1 MKAEKWFASDVIY
14 TASKHARCVHDI
26 EDLVKMAV
34 LTEVFSPLYY
44 KSSMKNNNQKPKQNQ
59 NNLINLTH
67 EKLQHNADFT
77 GTTNPN
83 TEKVRKN
90 ADFNGTPCTVF
101 VFCVGPLKTA
111 SFLTFCHSSGPV

>member
-34 LTEVFSPLYY
+34 LTEVFSPLYN

-67 EKLQHNADFT
+67 EKLQHNADKSKHR
-77 GTTNPN
+77 
-83 TEKVRKN
+83 KVRKN
-90 ADFNGTPCTVF
+90 ADFNGTPCTMF

-111 SFLTFCHSSGPV
+111 SFLTFCHSSGAV

>member
-26 EDLVKMAV
+26 EDLVKMAA
-34 LTEVFSPLYY
+34 LTEVFSPLCY
-44 KSSMKNNNQKPKQNQ
+44 KSSPKKKKKKKP
-59 NNLINLTH
+59 NNLIHLTH

-77 GTTNPN
+77 ATTNPN

-90 ADFNGTPCTVF
+90 ADFNGTPCKMF
-101 VFCVGPLKTA
+101 ALA
-111 SFLTFCHSSGPV
+111 H